1 MVPAGSDRCLCDQH
15 FVVSSR
21 MVQIPGKKEID
32 LSSKLK
38 QGFTS
43 LKQLMATYPPTSRY
57 VKMMFSYS
65 AQVGVEKI

>member
-1 MVPAGSDRCLCDQH
+1 
-15 FVVSSR
+15 